1 MASNT
6 VKPTTAP
13 EPTTAEHGDEHGEH
27 GAHPTEALYIKIAL
41 ILAVVTGIEVGLY
54 YTDFGVNLT
63 NGILI
68 ALSTIKFIMVVGY
81 FMHLKFDSPLLRRL
95 FVGGLV
101 LAALVYAAVLLSFG
115 IFIGD

>member
-1 MASNT
+1 MAT
-6 VKPTTAP
+6 DTAKHGTAPTTA
-13 EPTTAEHGDEHGEH
+13 AGHDDAHDDH
-27 GAHPTEALYIKIAL
+27 GAHPTEAFYIKIAL
-41 ILAVVTGIEVGLY
+41 ILAVVTGIEVALY

-68 ALSTIKFIMVVGY
+68 ALSTIKFIMVAGY
-81 FMHLKFDSPLLRRL
+81 FMHLKFDNRLLRRL

-101 LAALVYAAVLLSFG
+101 LAALVYVAVLLSFG